1 MVIWEDEA
9 LILSSINYAESSLI
23 LKVFT
28 KNYGVQ
34 KGLVKGAKRRKKNN
48 IYEPGNFVNLSFKA
62 RTQDMLGIFVVDLL
76 KPSSLIYL
84 EDSKKFNCIVAI
96 IDLLEFC
103 LLENDAEQEL
113 FNQSN
118 NLIDKVYSLKD
129 NWIEEYIKWEIYL
142 LKKIGFGLELSK
154 CVLSNKIS
162 NLKYVS
168 PKSGCAVNKE
178 AGDPWKNK
186 LLKLPNFLISQ
197 ENANKDQIIEGLEI
211 TSLFLK
217 KFANSINKTLPFT
230 RSNFIDNIL

>member
-84 EDSKKFNCIVAI
+84 VDSKKFNCIVAI